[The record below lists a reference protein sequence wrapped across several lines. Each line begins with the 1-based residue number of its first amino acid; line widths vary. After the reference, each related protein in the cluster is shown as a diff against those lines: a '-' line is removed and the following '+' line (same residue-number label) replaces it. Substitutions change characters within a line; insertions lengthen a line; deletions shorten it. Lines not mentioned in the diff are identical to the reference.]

1 MNNSLI
7 GVFRE
12 IGSLS
17 AGILSFV
24 LLYPNRREPGI
35 DL

>member
-1 MNNSLI
+1 MNNALI
-7 GVFRE
+7 GIFRE
-12 IGSLS
+12 ISSLS
-17 AGILSFV
+17 AGIRSFV